1 MSQTLLLSPELPLP
15 FLSNQYN
22 LQFFIWRMIN
32 SQMLQEKHWS
42 RNPHLLELA
51 VLLNKTFLV
60 WILVNFHQTKIDIV
74 STEYVIS
81 IADSGK
87 QFIL

>member
-1 MSQTLLLSPELPLP
+1 
-15 FLSNQYN
+15 
-22 LQFFIWRMIN
+22 
-32 SQMLQEKHWS
+32 MLQEKHWS
-42 RNPHLLELA
+42 RNPHLLELV